1 MALKFFKSKADKKR
15 DAFVKMAMEFG
26 NESKRRDTLLIM
38 GDPDTDVL
46 VATYKGLYS
55 AVHRKRNIAVVR
67 NIVELNRDTR
77 DGQLLHQFIQDL
89 AYMVVAL
96 GDKLVNERTMKKG
109 LGKARLRAA
118 EKGQPMVV
126 FGAEDEK
133 GNTRETIAVK

>member
-1 MALKFFKSKADKKR
+1 MALKFLKSKADKRR
-15 DAFVKMAMEFG
+15 DEFAKMAMQFG
-26 NESKRRDTLLIM
+26 NDAKRKDVLLIM
-38 GDPDTDVL
+38 GDPDTDVM

-55 AVHRKRNIAVVR
+55 AIHRKRNIAVVR
-67 NIVELNRDTR
+67 NIVDLNRDTR
-77 DGQLLHQFIQDL
+77 DGALLNQFIQDL

-109 LGKARLRAA
+109 LSKAKLRAA